1 MLCCP
6 IFSYFIYIELIIL
19 QIRAFFQTENH
30 SEKNFVFGALFVYD
44 YTRLRLYSISVC
56 VCVCVCVRHAGSC
69 IVARTLQDVLRA
81 VRERASFVAQ
91 CGVKRAALAS
101 NKSLKFDNIQISMF
115 QDV

>member
-30 SEKNFVFGALFVYD
+30 SEKNYVFGALFVYD
-44 YTRLRLYSISVC
+44 YTRLVCAC
-56 VCVCVCVRHAGSC
+56 VCVCERHAGSC